1 MAYHAQLSPSSA
13 HRWTECTASIK
24 AAYGL
29 RDDGSEAAR
38 LGTTGHQ
45 LSAECLEF
53 GFSPQDYLGKK
64 MVFWADIFGNSG
76 EDWIEHLNIGT
87 DAFSQHHQHTV
98 VVDQDMIDACS
109 AYINFVLQQAE
120 LSDATLYIEQ
130 RVPIG
135 HITGEEGAGGTSD
148 VVMAATKLLTTI
160 DLKLGRVKVMAYDVI
175 TPAGVDII
183 TNEPTP
189 EVLRMNL
196 QLALYLLGSLK
207 KYPGDYT
214 HVKAVIVQ
222 PHLHHVSEYSCTVEE
237 LLALG
242 EWIKERAEATRTA
255 RVFAPSEDNCHYC
268 KAKLTCKAREDAVLS
283 TALVG
288 FDDID
293 DASPAPIRINHLG
306 SLYDKVGMI
315 QDWCKDVVKRV
326 FSELSLGQ
334 PVMRNDG
341 LQYKLVAG
349 KKGDRKFD
357 DEEVVEQMF
366 KSMRLKQDEMY
377 TRKLITP
384 TAAEK
389 LAQPTKQG
397 RKVIAPP
404 ILTEIQWAK
413 LEAHITQSPG
423 SPTVALETDPRPAI
437 VISNPEFEDVPEVAP
452 VASNCSDLF

>member
-53 GFSPQDYLGKK
+53 GFAPQDYLGKV
-64 MVFWADIFGNSG
+64 MQFWGHPESESNG
-76 EDWIEHLNIGT
+76 EDWLEHFN
-87 DAFSQHHQHTV
+87 DACDPCMEFTHQV
-98 VVDQDMIDACS
+98 VVDQEMVDACQM
-109 AYINFVLQQAE
+109 YVNYVEQQAE
-120 LSDATLYIEQ
+120 LLGGTLYVEQ

-148 VVMAATKLLTTI
+148 VVMAAPKLLTTI
-160 DLKLGRVKVMAYDVI
+160 DLKLGRQKVMAYDVVV
-175 TPAGVDII
+175 PAHEDII
-183 TNEPTP
+183 TGEPVP

-222 PHLHHVSEYSCTVEE
+222 PHLQHVSEYGCPIEE

-242 EWIKERAEATRTA
+242 EWLKTRAEATRTA
-255 RVFAPSEDNCHYC
+255 RVFAPSAENCHF
-268 KAKLTCKAREDAVLS
+268 CKARFTCQAREHEVLS

-288 FDDID
+288 FDDVD
-293 DASPAPIRINHLG
+293 HASPAPIRMNMLG

-315 QDWCKDVVKRV
+315 QGWCKDVLIRT
-326 FSELSLGQ
+326 FEELSAGH

-341 LQYKLVAG
+341 LQYKLVTG
-349 KKGDRKFD
+349 KKGDREFD
-357 DEEVVEQMF
+357 DAVAAETLM
-366 KSMRLKQDEMY
+366 KSFRLKQDEMY

-389 LAQPTKQG
+389 LSKPTKQG

-404 ILTEIQWAK
+404 ILTPIQWAK

-423 SPTVALETDPRPAI
+423 SPTIALETDPRPAI
-437 VISNPEFEDVPEVAP
+437 KVDAVDFDDVPEVP
-452 VASNCSDLF
+452 EASNCQDLF